1 MKPVISL
8 AMFGS
13 REREIREEK
22 GPVVFCFG
30 GGGGG
35 GNEIWGE
42 DFNGYHQFC
51 IFNFPSKSIKLL
63 LYS

>member
-22 GPVVFCFG
+22 GPFVFCFG
-30 GGGGG
+30 GGGGVG
-35 GNEIWGE
+35 MKCGE
-42 DFNGYHQFC
+42 KISMDST
-51 IFNFPSKSIKLL
+51 NFVFLTFPQSP
-63 LYS
+63 

>member
-13 REREIREEK
+13 GEGEIREEK
-22 GPVVFCFG
+22 GPFVFCL
-30 GGGGG
+30 GGGG
-35 GNEIWGE
+35 GNEMWGE
-42 DFNGYHQFC
+42 DFYGSHQFC

>member
-22 GPVVFCFG
+22 GPFVFCLG
-30 GGGGG
+30 GGGVGMKC
-35 GNEIWGE
+35 GE
-42 DFNGYHQFC
+42 KISMDST
-51 IFNFPSKSIKLL
+51 NFVFLTFPQSP
-63 LYS
+63 